1 MRWFDL
7 RHLKSVSLMVG
18 AGALAVV
25 LAMNSEAHAKRRS
38 HQHHPGEPSH
48 RISDDHNERSKKHN
62 ERHGTRHGRSKKHNE
77 RHDDRHDR
85 SKKHHQ
91 SSSDLAAL
99 SLKLDEV
106 LLAINALPPG
116 TALTAKLDEVL
127 LAINALPIGTA
138 LPEKLDEVLLAL
150 NALPTGGALPCG
162 AATAGIRFVV
172 STDGTEVCDNTTGLI
187 WEQMPDSVLRQW
199 QDAIKF
205 CPTLGTGYR
214 LPEVKEL
221 ISLVDFGQSD
231 PALPADHP
239 FSNVLSIYWS
249 ATPAAGFPL
258 DACSVVCSNGAR
270 NQSFKTNPHNVW
282 CVRDGP

>member
-25 LAMNSEAHAKRRS
+25 LAMNSEAHAKRRP

-48 RISDDHNERSKKHN
+48 RISGDHNE
-62 ERHGTRHGRSKKHNE
+62 RSKKHNE

-85 SKKHHQ
+85 SKRHHQ
-91 SSSDLAAL
+91 LASHHLAL
-99 SLKLDEV
+99 SVKLDEV
-106 LLAINALPPG
+106 LLAIYALPPS
-116 TALTAKLDEVL
+116 TALSAKLDEVL
-127 LAINALPIGTA
+127 LAINALPTGTA
-138 LPEKLDEVLLAL
+138 LTVKLDEVLLAL
-150 NALPTGGALPCG
+150 TGLPTGGALPCG

-205 CPTLGTGYR
+205 CPTLGTDYR

-221 ISLVDFGQSD
+221 ISLVDFGQSN
-231 PALPADHP
+231 PALPLGHP
-239 FSNVLSIYWS
+239 FSNVQTIYWS
-249 ATPAAGFPL
+249 ATPAADLPL
-258 DACSVVCSNGAR
+258 DA
-270 NQSFKTNPHNVW
+270 
-282 CVRDGP
+282 

>member
-7 RHLKSVSLMVG
+7 RHLKSVSLMVS

-62 ERHGTRHGRSKKHNE
+62 ERHGARHGRPKKHNE
-77 RHDDRHDR
+77 RHDDR
-85 SKKHHQ
+85 
-91 SSSDLAAL
+91 LAL
-99 SLKLDEV
+99 SL
-106 LLAINALPPG
+106 
-116 TALTAKLDEVL
+116 KLDEVL

-199 QDAIKF
+199 QDAIDF

-221 ISLVDFGQSD
+221 IGLVDFGQSD

-249 ATPAAGFPL
+249 ATPAADLPL
-258 DACSVVCSNGAR
+258 DACSVVFSNGAM
-270 NQSFKTNPHNVW
+270 NQSFKTNTHNVW
-282 CVRDGP
+282 CARDGP

>member
-25 LAMNSEAHAKRRS
+25 LAMNSEAHAKRRP

-48 RISDDHNERSKKHN
+48 RISGDHNERSKKHN
-62 ERHGTRHGRSKKHNE
+62 ERHGARHGRSK
-77 RHDDRHDR
+77 R
-85 SKKHHQ
+85 HHQ
-91 SSSDLAAL
+91 LASRHLAL
-99 SLKLDEV
+99 S
-106 LLAINALPPG
+106 
-116 TALTAKLDEVL
+116 AKLDEVL
-127 LAINALPIGTA
+127 LAINALPTGTA
-138 LPEKLDEVLLAL
+138 LTVKLDEVLLAL
-150 NALPTGGALPCG
+150 TGLPTGGAPPCG

-199 QDAIKF
+199 QAAIDF

-221 ISLVDFGQSD
+221 ISLVDFGQSN
-231 PALPADHP
+231 PALSLGHP
-239 FSNVLSIYWS
+239 FSNVQTIYWS
-249 ATPAAGFPL
+249 ATPAADLPL
-258 DACSVVCSNGAR
+258 DACSVVFSNGAM
-270 NQSFKTNPHNVW
+270 NQSFKTNTHNVW
-282 CVRDGP
+282 CARDGP

>member
-25 LAMNSEAHAKRRS
+25 LAMNSEAHAKRRP

-62 ERHGTRHGRSKKHNE
+62 ERHGARHGRSKKHNE
-77 RHDDRHDR
+77 RHDDRQDR
-85 SKKHHQ
+85 SKRHYQLASHH
-91 SSSDLAAL
+91 LAL
-99 SLKLDEV
+99 SMKLDEV
-106 LLAINALPPG
+106 LLALTGQPSG

-172 STDGTEVCDNTTGLI
+172 STDGTEVCDNTTGFI
-187 WEQMPDSVLRQW
+187 WEQMPDSVPRQW
-199 QDAIKF
+199 QDAIDF
-205 CPTLGTGYR
+205 CPTLGIGYR
-214 LPEVKEL
+214 LPEVEEL
-221 ISLVDFGQSD
+221 ISLLDFSQFN
-231 PALPADHP
+231 PALSLGHP
-239 FSNVLSIYWS
+239 FSNVQSIYWS

-258 DACSVVCSNGAR
+258 DACSVVFSNGAM